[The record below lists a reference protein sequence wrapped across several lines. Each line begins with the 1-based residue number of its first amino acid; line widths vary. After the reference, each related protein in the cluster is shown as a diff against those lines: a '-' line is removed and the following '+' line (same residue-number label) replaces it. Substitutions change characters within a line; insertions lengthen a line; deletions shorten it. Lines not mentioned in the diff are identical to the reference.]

1 MLLRGHGL
9 PVYAAPPL
17 TTKLSEY
24 RTSGSR
30 RVPRRPRVIPLASGP
45 MALGSG
51 AASLAGVSTLMFV
64 GSYLAG
70 CLPALVKLGS
80 PKQLQLVRPCG
91 V

>member
-1 MLLRGHGL
+1 
-9 PVYAAPPL
+9 
-17 TTKLSEY
+17 
-24 RTSGSR
+24 
-30 RVPRRPRVIPLASGP
+30 

-80 PKQLQLVRPCG
+80 PRQLQLVRPRG
-91 V
+91 VWRASAPHDTWPCMVKLAKLGNGQP